1 MSLAERASDPM
12 AGARLRRGSRRMA
25 ATTGGVAVLALLSAV
40 AVAAAAQGL
49 YTGPQR
55 GSRIAAPATYANA
68 RWGYRVQYDPTLL
81 RLAAQNASGARFQP
95 SDGDTGEL
103 DFTAASGTD
112 LQAANKRA
120 LSALPA
126 STYRNVQT
134 ISSVPGAE
142 IGFVAGVGTAYSA
155 TCPPLSSERAASNP
169 CTIVVISASRGGVII
184 TVTATGIAD
193 SQPLGLPS
201 GDFDA
206 PFGLF
211 GATAGDD
218 DYAISNVLWKGES

>member
-1 MSLAERASDPM
+1 MSLPEGAPDPVE
-12 AGARLRRGSRRMA
+12 GTRPRRGARRMA
-25 ATTGGVAVLALLSAV
+25 ATAGGVVVLALLSAV
-40 AVAAAAQGL
+40 AVAAAQSF
-49 YTGPQR
+49 YSGPQK
-55 GSRIAAPATYANA
+55 GTRIAAPATYANA
-68 RWGYRVQYDPTLL
+68 KWGYRVQYDPTLL
-81 RLAAQNASGARFQP
+81 RLAAQNAGGARFQP
-95 SDGDTGEL
+95 SDGDIGEL
-103 DFTAASGTD
+103 DFTAASGGN
-112 LQAANKRA
+112 LQAADQRA

-126 STYRNVQT
+126 STYRNVRT
-134 ISSVPGAE
+134 IGPVPGAE

-155 TCPPLSSERAASNP
+155 TCPPLSSEKATSNP
-169 CTIVVISASRGGVII
+169 CTIVVISASRAGVTI